1 VVDLLGCRRPECGKV
16 GKEEKEIEDLEDAG
30 ED

>member
-1 VVDLLGCRRPECGKV
+1 MVDLLGCRRPECGKV
-16 GKEEKEIEDLEDAG
+16 GREEKEIEDLEDAG